1 MVPCLVLVRWRIKL
15 IIKDVWEGYRGK
27 EGEQSSGGGKEKQ
40 ESSL

>member
-15 IIKDVWEGYRGK
+15 IIKDVWDGIGGK
-27 EGEQSSGGGKEKQ
+27 EGGQSSGGGKEKQ